1 MSGVMAVTSWLT
13 KSMTCWITGTSAEA
27 SWLMTWPI
35 IDTICEATGSSAAM
49 MSANGGS
56 RLDTSWPMSGMSEL
70 SAFMSGSMIV
80 GMSGA
85 SDWSMS
91 PNTGMSSATEAVITG
106 MTCLNMSCRLL
117 PNASNFGFIPA
128 IVFLNRL
135 NAPATCVPN
144 ASRSSGTVAMSVP
157 IAATTMPIGPVI
169 TPKALPNIVALAPV
183 DANSP
188 PIKGNF
194 ERSPARPEEPSTPS
208 AAVTGAKMLPKFLN
222 TSPIAVTAFWNG
234 AGSRSTRLLNSE
246 GIAETTPLAMAPIRG
261 RMFFNAVPMESASCW
276 LRAPM
281 SAFSLPSPASQFCHA
296 AFIMPMEPSMVFA
309 ASSAVVP
316 VMPI

>member
-1 MSGVMAVTSWLT
+1 
-13 KSMTCWITGTSAEA
+13 
-27 SWLMTWPI
+27 
-35 IDTICEATGSSAAM
+35 M

-117 PNASNFGFIPA
+117 PNASNVGFIPA

-135 NAPATCVPN
+135 NAPVTCVPK
-144 ASRSSGTVAMSVP
+144 ALRSSGTVAMSVP
-157 IAATTMPIGPVI
+157 NAATTMPMGP
-169 TPKALPNIVALAPV
+169 PNALNGPDNP
-183 DANSP
+183 
-188 PIKGNF
+188 
-194 ERSPARPEEPSTPS
+194 PSTPPS
-208 AAVTGAKMLPKFLN
+208 NGILDSNGAMPPAPRAMNAAIRGAMALCTGLNISPSPLN
-222 TSPIAVTAFWNG
+222 TLPMALIAFWNG
-234 AGSRSTRLLNSE
+234 SGRSVTRSE
-246 GIAETTPLAMAPIRG
+246 NRLGMALTTLWAMTFTRG

-296 AFIMPMEPSMVFA
+296 AFIEFTDPSMVVA
-309 ASSAVVP
+309 ASLAVVP
-316 VMPI
+316 LMPRLFCTRLMASVTSANESMERSLPSFITPGSLFASAMSRCISVLVPP